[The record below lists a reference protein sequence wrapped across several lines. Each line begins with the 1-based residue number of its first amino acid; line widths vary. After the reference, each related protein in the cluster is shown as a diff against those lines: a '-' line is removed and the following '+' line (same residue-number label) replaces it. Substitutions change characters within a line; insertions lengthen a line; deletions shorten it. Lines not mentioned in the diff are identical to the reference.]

1 MADRINNTPL
11 EYRKIASVVEKNSKV
26 LDLGCG
32 EGDLMY
38 YLVHSKNVNAQG
50 IEINDEAIY
59 KCVEKGLTVFHSDIE
74 GGMEAYPDKSF
85 DYVIMHNSLQ
95 QVQKIDYVIEEC
107 FRLGKKVIIGFPNFA
122 YVWAR
127 KDLFL
132 GHSPVTKTLPYKWY
146 DTPNLRFLSVK
157 DFEEF
162 CADKK
167 YKILNKFF
175 FSSNREIKLLPNLFA
190 QTAVFVISK

>member
-1 MADRINNTPL
+1 MGEVISNTPL
-11 EYRKIASVVEKNSKV
+11 EYRKIAANIEKNSKV

-32 EGDLMY
+32 DGDLMH
-38 YLVHSKNVNAQG
+38 YLMQTKNVNAQG
-50 IEINDEAIY
+50 IEISEDAIY
-59 KCVEKGLTVFHSDIE
+59 SCVEKGLTVFHSDIE
-74 GGMEAYPDKSF
+74 GGMDAYPEKSF

-122 YVWAR
+122 YIWAR
-127 KDLFL
+127 KDLLL
-132 GHSPVTKTLPYKWY
+132 GHSPVTKTLPYEWY
-146 DTPNLRFLSVK
+146 NTPNLRFLSVK
-157 DFEEF
+157 DFEKF
-162 CADKK
+162 CKEKK

-175 FSSNREIKLLPNLFA
+175 FSGGKEIKLFPNLFA